1 MKRLIKADLAAILRL
16 AGEYRFLAADR
27 LELSIGRL
35 CRQEYTDFLFLART
49 PWCWLFDLSAVYD
62 SGTYANLCALAY
74 QGVPGG
80 PVIALFLHIDKTV
93 EGLPWGSV
101 SLLDYP
107 TAAQNVGAFSELS
120 PPQRERHIRLTVRR
134 YTRNARHCSIR
145 EVIEYLKTG
154 EVK

>member
-1 MKRLIKADLAAILRL
+1 M
-16 AGEYRFLAADR
+16 
-27 LELSIGRL
+27 SIARL

-49 PWCWLFDLSAVYD
+49 PWCWLFDFPAVYD

-74 QGVPGG
+74 QGIPGR

-101 SLLDYP
+101 TLPDYS
-107 TAAQNVGAFSELS
+107 TAAQDVGVFSEL
-120 PPQRERHIRLTVRR
+120 PPAQRERHIRLIVRR
-134 YTRNARHCSIR
+134 YTRNARYCSVR

>member
-1 MKRLIKADLAAILRL
+1 M
-16 AGEYRFLAADR
+16 
-27 LELSIGRL
+27 SIARL

-49 PWCWLFDLSAVYD
+49 PWCWLFDLPTVYD

-101 SLLDYP
+101 TLLDYP
-107 TAAQNVGAFSELS
+107 TAAQDVGIFSELP
-120 PPQRERHIRLTVRR
+120 PPQREQHIRLMVRR
-134 YTRNARHCSIR
+134 YTRNARYCSVR
-145 EVIEYLKTG
+145 EVIGYLKTG

>member
-101 SLLDYP
+101 TLLDYRE
-107 TAAQNVGAFSELS
+107 AAHDAETFSALAG
-120 PPQRERHIRLTVRR
+120 PQRERHLKLLRKR
-134 YTRNARHCSIR
+134 YLQKVQYCSIL
-145 EVIEYLKTG
+145 EVIQYLKTG
-154 EVK
+154 R

>member
-1 MKRLIKADLAAILRL
+1 MKRLIKADLTAILRL
-16 AGEYRFLAADR
+16 AGEYRSLAADR

-49 PWCWLFDLSAVYD
+49 PWCWLFDFPAVYD

-74 QGVPGG
+74 QGIPGR
-80 PVIALFLHIDKTV
+80 PVITLFLHIDKTV

-101 SLLDYP
+101 TLLDYS
-107 TAAQNVGAFSELS
+107 TAAQDVGVFSEL
-120 PPQRERHIRLTVRR
+120 PPAQRERHIRLIVRR
-134 YTRNARHCSIR
+134 YTRNARYCSVR

>member
-1 MKRLIKADLAAILRL
+1 MI
-16 AGEYRFLAADR
+16 FP
-27 LELSIGRL
+27 
-35 CRQEYTDFLFLART
+35 
-49 PWCWLFDLSAVYD
+49 PWTL
-62 SGTYANLCALAY
+62 
-74 QGVPGG
+74 GG

-101 SLLDYP
+101 TLLDYP

>member
-1 MKRLIKADLAAILRL
+1 MKRLIKADLTAILRL

-27 LELSIGRL
+27 LELSIARL

-49 PWCWLFDLSAVYD
+49 PWCWLFDFPAVYD

-74 QGVPGG
+74 QGIPGR
-80 PVIALFLHIDKTV
+80 PVITLFLHIDKTV

-101 SLLDYP
+101 TLLDYS
-107 TAAQNVGAFSELS
+107 TAAQDVGVFSEL
-120 PPQRERHIRLTVRR
+120 PPAQRERHIRLIVRR
-134 YTRNARHCSIR
+134 YTRNARYCSVR

>member
-16 AGEYRFLAADR
+16 AGEYRVLAADR
-27 LELSIGRL
+27 LELSIARL

-49 PWCWLFDLSAVYD
+49 PWCWLFDFPAVYD

-74 QGVPGG
+74 QGIPGR
-80 PVIALFLHIDKTV
+80 PVITLFLHIDKTV

-101 SLLDYP
+101 TLLDYS
-107 TAAQNVGAFSELS
+107 TAAQDVGVFSEL
-120 PPQRERHIRLTVRR
+120 PPAQRERHIRLIVRR
-134 YTRNARHCSIR
+134 YTRNARYCSVR

>member
-93 EGLPWGSV
+93 
-101 SLLDYP
+101 LDYP

>member
-1 MKRLIKADLAAILRL
+1 M
-16 AGEYRFLAADR
+16 
-27 LELSIGRL
+27 SIGRL

-80 PVIALFLHIDKTV
+80 PVIALLLHVDKSV
-93 EGLPWGSV
+93 GGLPWGSV
-101 SLLDYP
+101 TILNYRASVEDVEIFAPLP
-107 TAAQNVGAFSELS
+107 QA
-120 PPQRERHIRLTVRR
+120 QRERHIRLILRR
-134 YTRNARHCSIR
+134 YLHNPRYCCVR

-154 EVK
+154 GESQWM

>member
-1 MKRLIKADLAAILRL
+1 M
-16 AGEYRFLAADR
+16 
-27 LELSIGRL
+27 
-35 CRQEYTDFLFLART
+35 
-49 PWCWLFDLSAVYD
+49 YD

-101 SLLDYP
+101 TLLDYP

-134 YTRNARHCSIR
+134 YTQNARHCSIR

>member
-1 MKRLIKADLAAILRL
+1 MNRLIKADLAAILRL

-101 SLLDYP
+101 TLLDYP
-107 TAAQNVGAFSELS
+107 TAAQNVGHS
-120 PPQRERHIRLTVRR
+120 PNCPRPNGSGIS
-134 YTRNARHCSIR
+134 A
-145 EVIEYLKTG
+145 
-154 EVK
+154 

>member
-1 MKRLIKADLAAILRL
+1 M
-16 AGEYRFLAADR
+16 
-27 LELSIGRL
+27 SIGRL

-93 EGLPWGSV
+93 EERDPAGLSHGGPER
-101 SLLDYP
+101 
-107 TAAQNVGAFSELS
+107 GAFSELS